1 MTFAEKVKN
10 LRTEKGWIQQELA
23 DALGVSVR
31 TVKNYESGDS
41 YPKNRLIYK
50 KMARIFDVDMNELL
64 HEDEGFSMPEKDDAA
79 YDDYKILRQSLNG
92 IKKALASEKIG
103 QRDKD
108 ILMKKIWDLY
118 WKNKDKSDV

>member
-1 MTFAEKVKN
+1 MTFAEKVKI
-10 LRTEKGWIQQELA
+10 LRMEKGWIQQELA

-50 KMARIFDVDMNELL
+50 KMARVFGVDINDLL
-64 HEDEGFSMPEKDDAA
+64 HEEEEFSAPEKDDEA
-79 YDDYKILRQSLNG
+79 YDDYKILRQGLGG
-92 IKKALASEKIG
+92 IKKALASQKID

-108 ILMKKIWDLY
+108 ILLRKIWDLY
-118 WKNKDKSDV
+118 WKNKDTSDE

>member
-1 MTFAEKVKN
+1 MTFAEKVKT

-50 KMARIFDVDMNELL
+50 KMARIFDVDVNELL
-64 HEDEGFSMPEKDDAA
+64 HEDEGFSMPEKDDVA

>member
-50 KMARIFDVDMNELL
+50 KMARIFDVDVNELL
-64 HEDEGFSMPEKDDAA
+64 HEDEGFSMPEREDEA

>member
-1 MTFAEKVKN
+1 MTFAEKVKT

-23 DALGVSVR
+23 DALGVRVR

-50 KMARIFDVDMNELL
+50 KMARIFDVDVNELL

-108 ILMKKIWDLY
+108 ILMKRVWDLY

>member
-1 MTFAEKVKN
+1 MTFAEKVKT

-64 HEDEGFSMPEKDDAA
+64 HEDEGFSMPEKEDEA

>member
-1 MTFAEKVKN
+1 MTFAEKVKT

-50 KMARIFDVDMNELL
+50 KMAHVFSVDVNDLL
-64 HEDEGFSMPEKDDAA
+64 HEDEEFATPEKDDAA
-79 YDDYKILRQSLNG
+79 YDDYKILRQSFNG
-92 IKKALASEKIG
+92 MKKALASEKIG

-108 ILMKKIWDLY
+108 ILMKKVWDLY

>member
-1 MTFAEKVKN
+1 MTFAEKVKT

-50 KMARIFDVDMNELL
+50 KMARIFDVDVNELL
-64 HEDEGFSMPEKDDAA
+64 HEDEGFSMPEKDDAS

-108 ILMKKIWDLY
+108 ILMKKVWDLY

>member
-1 MTFAEKVKN
+1 MTFAEKVKI

-50 KMARIFDVDMNELL
+50 KMARIFGVDMNELL
-64 HEDEGFSMPEKDDAA
+64 HENEEFAMPEKDDAA

-92 IKKALASEKIG
+92 MKKALASEKIG

-118 WKNKDKSDV
+118 CKNKDKSDV

>member
-1 MTFAEKVKN
+1 MTFAEKVKT

-50 KMARIFDVDMNELL
+50 KMARIFDVDINELL
-64 HEDEGFSMPEKDDAA
+64 HEDEGFSVPEKDDEA

>member
-1 MTFAEKVKN
+1 MTFAEKVKT
-10 LRTEKGWIQQELA
+10 LRTEKGWIQQERA

-50 KMARIFDVDMNELL
+50 KMARIFDVDVNELL

>member
-1 MTFAEKVKN
+1 MTFAEKVKT

-50 KMARIFDVDMNELL
+50 KMARIFDVDINKLL
-64 HEDEGFSMPEKDDAA
+64 HEDEGFSVPEKDDEA

>member
-1 MTFAEKVKN
+1 MTLAEKVKI
-10 LRTEKGWIQQELA
+10 LRMEKGWIQQELA

-50 KMARIFDVDMNELL
+50 KMARIFDVDINDLL
-64 HEDEGFSMPEKDDAA
+64 HEDEEFSMPEKEDEA
-79 YDDYKILRQSLNG
+79 YDDYKVLRQSLNG

-108 ILMKKIWDLY
+108 ILIKKIWDLY
-118 WKNKDKSDV
+118 WKNREKSDV

>member
-1 MTFAEKVKN
+1 MTFAEKVKT

-79 YDDYKILRQSLNG
+79 YDDYKNLRQSLNG

>member
-1 MTFAEKVKN
+1 MTFAEKVKT

-50 KMARIFDVDMNELL
+50 KMARIFDVDVNELR
-64 HEDEGFSMPEKDDAA
+64 HEDEGFSMPEKEDEA
-79 YDDYKILRQSLNG
+79 YEDYKILRQSLNG

>member
-1 MTFAEKVKN
+1 MIFAEKVKT

-50 KMARIFDVDMNELL
+50 KMARIFDVDVNELL
-64 HEDEGFSMPEKDDAA
+64 HEDEGFSMPEKEDEA

>member
-1 MTFAEKVKN
+1 MTFAEKVKT

>member
-1 MTFAEKVKN
+1 MTFAEKIKI

-50 KMARIFDVDMNELL
+50 KMAQVFDVDINDLL
-64 HEDEGFSMPEKDDAA
+64 QEDEEFATPQKDEDA
-79 YDDYKILRQSLNG
+79 YEDYKILRRVSGASSGTRTLG
-92 IKKALASEKIG
+92 PLIKSQL
-103 QRDKD
+103 
-108 ILMKKIWDLY
+108 LY
-118 WKNKDKSDV
+118 QLS

>member
-1 MTFAEKVKN
+1 MTFAEKVKT

-50 KMARIFDVDMNELL
+50 KMAHIFDVDVNELL
-64 HEDEGFSMPEKDDAA
+64 HEDEGFSMPEKDDVA

-118 WKNKDKSDV
+118 WKNKEKSDV

>member
-1 MTFAEKVKN
+1 MTFAEKVKI
-10 LRTEKGWIQQELA
+10 LRMEKGWIQQELA

-50 KMARIFDVDMNELL
+50 KMARIFDVDINDLL
-64 HEDEGFSMPEKDDAA
+64 HEDEEFSMPEKEDEA
-79 YDDYKILRQSLNG
+79 YDDYKVLRQSLNG
-92 IKKALASEKIG
+92 IKKALASEKIR

-108 ILMKKIWDLY
+108 ILIKKIWDLY
-118 WKNKDKSDV
+118 WKNREKSDV

>member
-1 MTFAEKVKN
+1 MTFAEKIKI

-50 KMARIFDVDMNELL
+50 KMAQVFDVDINDLL
-64 HEDEGFSMPEKDDAA
+64 REDEEFATPQKDEDA
-79 YDDYKILRQSLNG
+79 YEDYKILRQSLSG
-92 IKKALASEKIG
+92 VKKALASEKIG

-108 ILMKKIWDLY
+108 ILMKTIWDLY
-118 WKNKDKSDV
+118 WKNKDNSDV

>member
-1 MTFAEKVKN
+1 MTFAEKVKI
-10 LRTEKGWIQQELA
+10 LRMEKGWIQQELA

-50 KMARIFDVDMNELL
+50 KMARIFDVDINDLL
-64 HEDEGFSMPEKDDAA
+64 HEDEEFSMPEKEDEA
-79 YDDYKILRQSLNG
+79 YDDYKVLRQSLNG

-108 ILMKKIWDLY
+108 ILIKKIWDLY
-118 WKNKDKSDV
+118 WKNREKSDV

>member
-1 MTFAEKVKN
+1 MTFAEKVKT

-50 KMARIFDVDMNELL
+50 KMARIFDVDVNELL
-64 HEDEGFSMPEKDDAA
+64 HEDEGFSMPEKEDEA
-79 YDDYKILRQSLNG
+79 YEDYKILRQSLNG

>member
-1 MTFAEKVKN
+1 MTFAEKVKT

-64 HEDEGFSMPEKDDAA
+64 HEDEGFSVPEKDDEA

>member
-1 MTFAEKVKN
+1 MTFAEKVKT

-50 KMARIFDVDMNELL
+50 KMAHIFDVDVNELL
-64 HEDEGFSMPEKDDAA
+64 HEDEGFSMPEKDDVA

>member
-1 MTFAEKVKN
+1 MTFAEKVKT

-50 KMARIFDVDMNELL
+50 KMARIFDVDVNDLL
-64 HEDEGFSMPEKDDAA
+64 HEDEGFSMPEKEDEA

>member
-1 MTFAEKVKN
+1 MTFAEKVKT

-50 KMARIFDVDMNELL
+50 KMARIFDVDMNDLL
-64 HEDEGFSMPEKDDAA
+64 HEDEEFSMPEKEDAA
-79 YDDYKILRQSLNG
+79 YDDYKILGQSLNG

-118 WKNKDKSDV
+118 WKNKEKSDV

>member
-1 MTFAEKVKN
+1 MTFAEKVKT

-50 KMARIFDVDMNELL
+50 KMARIFDVDVNELL
-64 HEDEGFSMPEKDDAA
+64 HEDEGFSMPEREDEA

-118 WKNKDKSDV
+118 WKNKDRSDV

>member
-1 MTFAEKVKN
+1 MTFAEKVKI
-10 LRTEKGWIQQELA
+10 LRMEKGWIQQELA

-50 KMARIFDVDMNELL
+50 KIARIFDVDINDLL
-64 HEDEGFSMPEKDDAA
+64 HEDEEFSMPEKEDEA
-79 YDDYKILRQSLNG
+79 YDDYKVLRQSLNG

>member
-1 MTFAEKVKN
+1 MTFAEKVKT

-50 KMARIFDVDMNELL
+50 KMARIFDVDVNELL
-64 HEDEGFSMPEKDDAA
+64 HEDEGFSMPEKEYEA

>member
-1 MTFAEKVKN
+1 MTFAEKVKS

-50 KMARIFDVDMNELL
+50 KMARIFDVDMNDLL
-64 HEDEGFSMPEKDDAA
+64 HEDEEFSMPEKEDEA

-92 IKKALASEKIG
+92 LELSS
-103 QRDKD
+103 QVQ
-108 ILMKKIWDLY
+108 LY
-118 WKNKDKSDV
+118 

>member
-1 MTFAEKVKN
+1 MTFAEKVKT

-50 KMARIFDVDMNELL
+50 KMARIFDVDMNDLL
-64 HEDEGFSMPEKDDAA
+64 HEDEEFSMPEKEDAA

-118 WKNKDKSDV
+118 WKNKDESDV

>member
-1 MTFAEKVKN
+1 MTFAEKVKT

-50 KMARIFDVDMNELL
+50 KMARIFDVDMNDLL
-64 HEDEGFSMPEKDDAA
+64 HEDEEFSMPEKEDEA

>member
-1 MTFAEKVKN
+1 MTFAEKVKT

-50 KMARIFDVDMNELL
+50 KMARIFDVDVNELL
-64 HEDEGFSMPEKDDAA
+64 HEDEGFSMPEKEDEA

>member
-1 MTFAEKVKN
+1 MTFAEKVKT

-50 KMARIFDVDMNELL
+50 KMARIFDVDMNDLL
-64 HEDEGFSMPEKDDAA
+64 HEDEEFSMPEKEDEA
-79 YDDYKILRQSLNG
+79 YDDYKVLRQSLNG

-108 ILMKKIWDLY
+108 ILIKKIWDLY
-118 WKNKDKSDV
+118 WKNREKSDV